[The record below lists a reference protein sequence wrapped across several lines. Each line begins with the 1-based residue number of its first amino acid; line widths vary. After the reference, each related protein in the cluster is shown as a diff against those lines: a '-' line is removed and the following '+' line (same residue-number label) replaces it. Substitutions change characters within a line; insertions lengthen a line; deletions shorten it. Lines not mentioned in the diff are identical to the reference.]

1 MKKRKIFLLVIV
13 VLVVGTYVGYKYLY
27 KEHRDIQSEAPSL
40 HLEAAALFDLFQ
52 TDETEQALNQTLIVT
67 GIIELIE
74 STSITLE
81 GGVRCIFEVLPE
93 GLTLAQAVEVKGRCI
108 GYNDLFEIVE
118 LDQCQILDQP

>member
-40 HLEAAALFDLFQ
+40 TLEATALFDLFQ
-52 TDETEQALNQTLIVT
+52 SEQTESALNKTLVVT
-67 GIIELIE
+67 GFITEIE
-74 STSITLE
+74 STSVTLE

-93 GLTLAQAVEVKGRCI
+93 DLALAQEIAIKGRCL
-108 GYNDLFEIVE
+108 GYNDLFDIVE
-118 LDQCQILDQP
+118 LDQCQIIDRP